1 MTSYIKTIKDE
12 FYKTVQY
19 KESRY
24 KFILASISLFLV
36 SCFGW
41 YGNQDDVFP
50 QSNNFVPVIMDRTDF
65 ETSVALLPPK
75 NIVNS
80 GKIYIQQDYLFIN
93 EVNEG
98 FHVFNYSNP
107 SNPIPIA
114 YIKTVGATDIAL
126 RNNTLYINQAV
137 DLLTLKYNDENNT
150 IEVTNRNRNVF
161 PQKISPE
168 GFSSSVANNEIIVN
182 WVEN

>member
-1 MTSYIKTIKDE
+1 MNFIKQNCIKKISVNL
-12 FYKTVQY
+12 F
-19 KESRY
+19 
-24 KFILASISLFLV
+24 LAFLSLFLV

-65 ETSVALLPPK
+65 ENSVALLPPK
-75 NIVNS
+75 NIINS

-98 FHVFNYSNP
+98 FHIFNYSNP

-114 YIKTVGATDIAL
+114 YIKTVGATDIAI

-182 WVEN
+182 WVQN